1 MRTFATEIEKRF
13 DSVAQLVEQMT
24 LNHWVE
30 SSSLSGVTKQS
41 IFSAAFFIIPKNRNF
56 VVLWKATKRD
66 LENSKNRWIR
76 KWKSDER
83 QISSLIVPF
92 VYLWWEYF
100 WALSLI
106 LVGSS

>member
-41 IFSAAFFIIPKNRNF
+41 IFSAAFLLYRKIVI
-56 VVLWKATKRD
+56 LWYYGKQRR
-66 LENSKNRWIR
+66 EI
-76 KWKSDER
+76 
-83 QISSLIVPF
+83 
-92 VYLWWEYF
+92 
-100 WALSLI
+100 
-106 LVGSS
+106 